1 MINNPPSWL
10 PSPTIWLLAITTI
23 NHTCPRLRSYTI
35 AIQLDNHHLEGY
47 MNLQPTNF
55 WGKAR
60 LDPVSGVLLAWH
72 PLAEHCLDVA
82 CTFRAL
88 VALPVIRRRL
98 EAAAGRSL
106 IETDLDRLA
115 VFALLHDVGKP
126 NRGFQ
131 EKILF
136 ADAPRAG
143 HIRELAPLFAG
154 EALSEQLAVALEVGT
169 LAAWFAD
176 PNECEALLLAAIS
189 HHGTPIRFD

>member
-1 MINNPPSWL
+1 
-10 PSPTIWLLAITTI
+10 
-23 NHTCPRLRSYTI
+23 
-35 AIQLDNHHLEGY
+35 
-47 MNLQPTNF
+47 MNLQPTGS

-88 VALPVIRRRL
+88 IALPVIRRRL
-98 EAAAGRSL
+98 EAAAGRRL
-106 IETDLDRLA
+106 TETDLDRLA

-131 EKILF
+131 EKILS

-143 HIRELAPLFAG
+143 HIRELAPLFTD
-154 EALSEQLAVALEVGT
+154 EALSERLAAALDVDT
-169 LAAWFAD
+169 LAAWFTD
-176 PNECEALLLAAIS
+176 PEDCLALLIAAIS
-189 HHGTPIRFD
+189 HHGSPVRFDPSERTGLYHLAKTQ